1 MKADADGSKPFTL
14 GILFVH
20 GIGTQTRG
28 ETLTSFG
35 GPFCKWLEHRCSA
48 LAQSQQID
56 TDAVTRSQKAL
67 EKADWSNADL
77 PRTLDRASD
86 VPVNLH
92 RVVLRETTFQDQTD
106 PEAPANTKLG
116 LLSVDAN
123 EQVSAEN
130 WLLAESWWAD
140 RFASPS
146 FGDLARWSFGVLPW
160 IVGSHFGAQIQR
172 RLHERPSFSSK
183 PVPGNEPVPGKQ
195 TGTNHHV
202 WAIALW
208 TWTLMAAIGAF
219 GLGLL
224 STLVTMPLLALFLV
238 VGLVPIPSVRSA
250 LLNIQLR
257 MAAIVGDCFVLL
269 ARPIEA
275 ASIVSAVRRDLQ
287 WMASKCSEVVVVA
300 HSQGG
305 AVAHLA
311 LRGTVPGEL
320 KLLFTFGSG
329 LRKLE
334 EARELMRSPASF
346 GLSAVATS
354 IALFILLLCTTFVF
368 FAIVDQQQNL
378 ASIGLVLAYGV
389 AAAAFL
395 AAGIRDHLR
404 GIRLQELERWIEWLD
419 EKKLRWRDCYAT
431 ADPVPNGTVA
441 AAVEDR
447 TLKVCNRSS
456 MLSDHTSY
464 WINLDEFVSAL
475 YGEISQC
482 RSKDPL
488 PLLRIETPIV
498 ERIGRRRRW
507 RVAVARYI
515 EWTTAVGVLA
525 VLAHE
530 WYACKAFL
538 VWAWSRT
545 GAPIVKSVL
554 GMSFNDVAGYS
565 IDWETVGL
573 LALLLGASLV
583 VRVLWNAW
591 DHNEMRRWLGLRSS
605 GNETTVLV
613 ALWFLSIIT
622 LHLVRFTTDLSAWLW
637 ALAFVPSMV
646 FLVLKPSVSDRPRQ
660 SSDEQKA
667 SSKKEQPAGSDTTSV
682 ETLVSTTLGIGMAA
696 ALPYSLGLAGW
707 DALIWLIENVRPSL
721 GEVFGFP
728 LESIPGEAVGAV
740 AVLVSAAAWLFVS
753 MRQKSRAAS
762 PAAVGQ

>member
-28 ETLTSFG
+28 ETLSSFG
-35 GPFCKWLEHRCSA
+35 GAFYKWLEYRCSA
-48 LAQSQQID
+48 LAQSQQIGAD
-56 TDAVTRSQKAL
+56 VVARWQEKL
-67 EKADWSNADL
+67 ERADWSNADS
-77 PRTLDRASD
+77 PGTLDRGSD
-86 VPVNLH
+86 GAVNLH
-92 RVVLRETTFQDQTD
+92 RVVLRETTFQDQVD
-106 PEAPANTKLG
+106 PEAPANTKLS
-116 LLSVDAN
+116 LLSIDAN
-123 EQVSAEN
+123 EQVSVEN

-146 FGDLARWSFGVLPW
+146 FGDLARWAFGVLPW
-160 IVGSHFGAQIQR
+160 IVGSHFGAQLQR
-172 RLHERPSFSSK
+172 RLHERPSLSS
-183 PVPGNEPVPGKQ
+183 EPVPGKP

-224 STLVTMPLLALFLV
+224 STLVTMPILALFLV
-238 VGLVPIPSVRSA
+238 VGLVPIPSVRRA

-257 MAAIVGDCFVLL
+257 MAATVGDSFVLL

-311 LRGTVPGEL
+311 LRGTVPCEL

-334 EARELMRSPASF
+334 EARELMRSTASF
-346 GLSAVATS
+346 GLSSVATS
-354 IALFILLLCTTFVF
+354 IALFVLLLCTTLVFV
-368 FAIVDQQQNL
+368 AIVENL
-378 ASIGLVLAYGV
+378 PLRPANIGVLLVFSV
-389 AAAAFL
+389 IAAAVFV
-395 AAGIRDHLR
+395 AGIRDHLR
-404 GIRLQELERWIEWLD
+404 GIRLPELERWIKWLD
-419 EKKLRWRDCYAT
+419 DKKLRWTDCYAT
-431 ADPVPNGTVA
+431 ADPVPNGIVA
-441 AAVEDR
+441 AAAKER

-464 WINLDEFVSAL
+464 WINLDEFVSSL
-475 YGEISQC
+475 YAEISQS

-488 PLLRIETPIV
+488 RIEKPLI
-498 ERIGRRRRW
+498 ERIAKRRRW
-507 RVAVARYI
+507 RVAVGRYI

-525 VLAHE
+525 VLAHR
-530 WYACKAFL
+530 WSACEAFL
-538 VWAWSRT
+538 MWAWSRT
-545 GAPIVKSVL
+545 GAPIVKSML
-554 GMSFNDVAGYS
+554 GMSSNDAPGYS
-565 IDWETVGL
+565 IDWVTVGL
-573 LALLLGASLV
+573 LALMLGASLV
-583 VRVLWNAW
+583 VRILWNAW
-591 DHNEMRRWLGLRSS
+591 DQNEMRRWLGVRSS
-605 GNETTVLV
+605 GDEMAVLV
-613 ALWFLSIIT
+613 ALWFFTTIT
-622 LHLVRFTTDLSAWLW
+622 LHIVRFTTDLSPWLW

-646 FLVLKPSVSDRPRQ
+646 FLVLKPAVFDRPRKQ
-660 SSDEQKA
+660 SSDEQTAYSEKA
-667 SSKKEQPAGSDTTSV
+667 KSARSEYLSV
-682 ETLVSTTLGIGMAA
+682 ETVISTTLGIGMAA

-707 DALIWLIENVRPSL
+707 DALIWLTKNVWPGR

-728 LESIPGEAVGAV
+728 LENVPGEAVGGI

-753 MRQKSRAAS
+753 IRQKSRAAS